1 MNEKRNEKTK
11 NSKVKNIVNVL
22 SMYTKKMTSQ
32 GDLFQ
37 VQGFE
42 VQRSV

>member
-1 MNEKRNEKTK
+1 MKNEMKKLK
-11 NSKVKNIVNVL
+11 IAKLKIL
-22 SMYTKKMTSQ
+22 STYYQCIQKKMTSQ